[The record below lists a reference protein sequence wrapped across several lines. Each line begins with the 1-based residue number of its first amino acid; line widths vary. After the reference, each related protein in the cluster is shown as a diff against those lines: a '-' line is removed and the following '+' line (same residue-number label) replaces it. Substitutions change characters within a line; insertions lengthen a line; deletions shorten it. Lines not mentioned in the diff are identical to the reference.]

1 MSDDVNLV
9 EFTDNKITV
18 TVFLN
23 EEGVA
28 ELKEAWESVEGIQRP
43 LVGAHKNGLNIF
55 IPWILEG
62 DNRDD

>member
-1 MSDDVNLV
+1 MKEDVNLV
-9 EFTDNKITV
+9 EFTENKITV

-23 EEGVA
+23 EDGVK
-28 ELKEAWESVEGIQRP
+28 ELKEAWDSVESIQRP
-43 LVGAHKNGLNIF
+43 LVGAHKNGLSVF